1 MRHRL
6 SFLLTFL
13 LICHFS
19 FSQTER
25 WQVYP
30 AYTEAVQVEAAGNSI
45 YAVMKGSG
53 TINSITGNL
62 VRYDIEDGSVKTYDC
77 LNDLNDKEIAHISYN
92 GPTERLVIVY
102 VNGNIDLLDA
112 DDNVCN
118 ISALKEK
125 SILGT
130 SINQISHSDDKTY
143 LSLETGIVEIDT
155 REGVVLAQYLNG
167 TNVYAIQFLKGK
179 AFVSTGEGLYEVE
192 SVSDLYNQK
201 TWTKVSDLIFQEIC
215 AFSNILYGI
224 SATRLYYIKTEE
236 QQFEV
241 LPTSYY
247 FKTIKCFDEHMMC
260 FDDGRWIALFEQD
273 NPQTPIIISQ
283 NYDWYDYECVSD
295 LLYVCDKQYGLIPY
309 SMNESLKEFFPVQ
322 FEPLFKIHSP
332 MRDRFYHIHYVG
344 NRLLVAGGVNTQEAL
359 YYPVTFMFM
368 DESRTETRW
377 SLFDETTPKTE
388 YPKLSHY
395 NGVNLVQDPLDDKH
409 FYGAVYRNGLHE
421 YRMDEGGEVR
431 FKGLFNYENSPLQ
444 SIDIPTSNPWNYS
457 TCTALQ
463 YDKKGNLWMANQ
475 QTDTIVRIIR
485 PDGKWVSLFYPE
497 VALATNVYQY
507 LFSSHDINFMVSYQG
522 EPRGFFGFDTNGTLN
537 IVNDD
542 RHLLRT
548 SITNQDGKTVF
559 PYQFFCM
566 AEDKDRQIWCG
577 TNEGLFVITQ
587 PEEWFEDDFAF
598 HQIKRNRND
607 GSGFAD
613 YLLAGVNVTCI
624 AVDPSNRKWI
634 GTMEDGVYLVSH
646 DGQETIHHFTAE
658 DSPLLSNH
666 INSIAINPNTG
677 KVMIGTD
684 LGLCSYDEQVTKTEN
699 FLSKENI
706 RVYPNPVRPSTNA
719 IVTIDGLADQTEVKI
734 LSSSGYAV
742 WRETSVG
749 GSVRWNCCDMSGNR
763 VSSGVYHVVCSTTDS
778 AQTIVSRIIVLK

>member
-77 LNDLNDKEIAHISYN
+77 LHDLSDKEIEYISYN
-92 GPTERLVIVY
+92 KASARLVVVY
-102 VNGNIDLLDA
+102 ANGNIDLLDS
-112 DDNVCN
+112 DDNVYN
-118 ISALKEK
+118 ISALKDK
-125 SILGT
+125 SILGEE
-130 SINQISHSDDKTY
+130 INGISHVDEKVFLCVNIGVIEIDAKEAIINETYKSIDGDAYSVAELDGTIYASTSKGLFKFPVGSNMHDKALWQRPISQVVYTKLAVHSSHLFGCKLKGADEIGLDGTPLSILESALSYFLSVDDKLIFGVPTRVFIYEGEYTSRWKNIQVTTSVPIKGITCDSDMFY
-143 LSLETGIVEIDT
+143 LANGI
-155 REGVVLAQYLNG
+155 
-167 TNVYAIQFLKGK
+167 
-179 AFVSTGEGLYEVE
+179 EGLNSCIKEENQFVEVNKVFAVN
-192 SVSDLYNQK
+192 SPRSDLFYN
-201 TWTKVSDLIFQEIC
+201 
-215 AFSNILYGI
+215 I
-224 SATRLYYIKTEE
+224 S
-236 QQFEV
+236 
-241 LPTSYY
+241 
-247 FKTIKCFDEHMMC
+247 
-260 FDDGRWIALFEQD
+260 
-273 NPQTPIIISQ
+273 
-283 NYDWYDYECVSD
+283 
-295 LLYVCDKQYGLIPY
+295 YV
-309 SMNESLKEFFPVQ
+309 N
-322 FEPLFKIHSP
+322 
-332 MRDRFYHIHYVG
+332 

-368 DESRTETRW
+368 DESGTETRW
-377 SLFDETTPKTE
+377 TLFDEITPKTE

-395 NGVNLVQDPLDDKH
+395 NGVNLVQDPLDNKH

-421 YRMDEGGEVR
+421 YRMDESGEVK
-431 FKGLFNYENSPLQ
+431 FVGLYNCENSPLR

-497 VALATNVYQY
+497 IALATNVYQY

-559 PYQFFCM
+559 PNQFFCM
-566 AEDKDRQIWCG
+566 TEDKDRQIWCG

-587 PEEWFEDDFAF
+587 PEEWFEDDFRF

-613 YLLAGVNVTCI
+613 YLLSGVNVTCI

-646 DGQETIHHFTAE
+646 DGQETIHHFTAA

-666 INSIAINPNTG
+666 INCIAINPNTG

-742 WRETSVG
+742 WSETSVG

>member
-1 MRHRL
+1 
-6 SFLLTFL
+6 
-13 LICHFS
+13 
-19 FSQTER
+19 
-25 WQVYP
+25 
-30 AYTEAVQVEAAGNSI
+30 VEAAGNSI

-77 LNDLNDKEIAHISYN
+77 LHDLSDKEIEYISYN
-92 GPTERLVIVY
+92 KASARLVVVY
-102 VNGNIDLLDA
+102 ANGNIDLLDF
-112 DDNVCN
+112 DDNVYN
-118 ISALKEK
+118 ISALKDK
-125 SILGT
+125 SILGEE
-130 SINQISHSDDKTY
+130 INGISHVDEKVFLCVNIGVIEIDANEAIINETYKSIDGDAYSVAELDGTIYASTSKGLFKFPVGSNMHDKALWQRPISQVVYTKLAVHSSHLFGCKLKGADEIGLDGTPLSILESALSYFLSADDKLIFGVPTRVFIYEGEYTSRWKNIQVTTSVPIKGITCDSDMFY
-143 LSLETGIVEIDT
+143 LANGI
-155 REGVVLAQYLNG
+155 
-167 TNVYAIQFLKGK
+167 
-179 AFVSTGEGLYEVE
+179 EGLNSSIKEESQFVEVNKVF
-192 SVSDLYNQK
+192 SVNSPRSDLFYN
-201 TWTKVSDLIFQEIC
+201 
-215 AFSNILYGI
+215 I
-224 SATRLYYIKTEE
+224 S
-236 QQFEV
+236 
-241 LPTSYY
+241 
-247 FKTIKCFDEHMMC
+247 
-260 FDDGRWIALFEQD
+260 
-273 NPQTPIIISQ
+273 
-283 NYDWYDYECVSD
+283 
-295 LLYVCDKQYGLIPY
+295 YV
-309 SMNESLKEFFPVQ
+309 N
-322 FEPLFKIHSP
+322 
-332 MRDRFYHIHYVG
+332 

-368 DESRTETRW
+368 DESGTETRW
-377 SLFDETTPKTE
+377 TLFDEITPKTE

-395 NGVNLVQDPLDDKH
+395 NGVNLVQDPLDNKH

-421 YRMDEGGEVR
+421 YRMDESGEVK
-431 FKGLFNYENSPLQ
+431 FVGLYNCENSPLR

-475 QTDTIVRIIR
+475 QTDTIIRIIR

-522 EPRGFFGFDTNGTLN
+522 EPRGFFGFDINGTLN

-559 PYQFFCM
+559 PNQFFCM
-566 AEDKDRQIWCG
+566 TEDKDRQIWCG

-587 PEEWFEDDFAF
+587 PEEWFEDDFRF

-613 YLLAGVNVTCI
+613 YLLSGVNVTCI